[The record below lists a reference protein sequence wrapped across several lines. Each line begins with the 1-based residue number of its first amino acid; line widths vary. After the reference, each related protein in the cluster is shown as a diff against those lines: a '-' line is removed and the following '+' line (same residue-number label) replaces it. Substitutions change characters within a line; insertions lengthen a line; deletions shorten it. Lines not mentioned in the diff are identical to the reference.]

1 MRNQCL
7 LDYWEICVDTIA
19 KKLNALAYQEDRVRI
34 FIALTPSRQAL
45 ASLAVKME
53 ELSVKFINNIQRDTS
68 SAHKHASTQL
78 VDDCI
83 ALKNSEEQALREQLA
98 PEAWYALDDIHLT
111 LAFIGLLPVAQ
122 IAVLWEAIQA
132 SYMGIVS
139 PAIKHAGLG
148 QPVILEGRHL
158 GLLPYSKPRLLVWMM
173 QQGASLASLYDM
185 VQKSLLEVGIV
196 VKPGVFR
203 PHLSLLRLTKAL
215 RSYIINSHV
224 SDISL
229 PGDVEF
235 DRLCLYASLPQAVG
249 RSYYHPLAE
258 LQL

>member
-1 MRNQCL
+1 M
-7 LDYWEICVDTIA
+7 DAIS

-53 ELSVKFINNIQRDTS
+53 ELSVKFIDQIQLD
-68 SAHKHASTQL
+68 ADLANKHASTQSG
-78 VDDCI
+78 DDCL
-83 ALKNSEEQALREQLA
+83 ALKNSDDESSLREQLA

-111 LAFIGLLPVAQ
+111 LAFIGLFPVIQLA
-122 IAVLWEAIQA
+122 ALWEAIQT
-132 SYMGIVS
+132 SYTGILS
-139 PAIKHAGLG
+139 PAVNHAVLS

-158 GLLPYSKPRLLVWMM
+158 GLLPYRKPRLLVWMM
-173 QQGASLASLYDM
+173 QQNTPL
-185 VQKSLLEVGIV
+185 VQLHSIVRQAMHDVGIV
-196 VKPGVFR
+196 TKPSVFR
-203 PHLSLLRLTKAL
+203 PHLSLLRLTQAL
-215 RSYIINSHV
+215 RGYVINCHV

-249 RSYYHPLAE
+249 RSHYHPLAE